1 MRFAIICLFGAVTAF
16 AGGTP
21 DAGQPDVVPVNTTK
35 TADLKDAGVKLDY
48 LVFARTDDAGSKVY
62 VAELPDGGVFKLDV
76 SPCARRPAGVK
87 PSDCLALNPDG
98 GTHDQGDENT
108 MQDGKWVGIGCVR
121 TACGLVF
128 GKTAEKG
135 P

>member
-1 MRFAIICLFGAVTAF
+1 MRFAIICLFVAVTAF
-16 AGGTP
+16 AGGSP

-48 LVFARTDDAGSKVY
+48 LVFARTDVDGGRAY
-62 VAELPDGGVFKLDV
+62 VAVLADGGVFKLDV
-76 SPCARRPAGVK
+76 SPCARRPAGVLK
-87 PSDCLALNPDG
+87 STCLALDIDG

-108 MQDGKWVGIGCVR
+108 MQDGKWTGLGCVR